1 MSEENTKQTLS
12 PSGDD
17 RAWEKSL
24 IEKLALAGVT
34 EQRRSRRWG
43 IFFKLVMMTYFVVLL
58 VMSMGPRINFG
69 IQGVEKHT
77 AVVDVSGMIMQGAD
91 ANAASIIQGLHAA
104 VEDEM
109 TQGIIIRLNTPGGS
123 PVQSAYVYEEILA
136 IRKQYPHIPV
146 HAVIT
151 DMCTS
156 GGYYIAAAVDKI
168 FVNPASI
175 VGSIGVIME
184 GYGFVNTMEKLGVER
199 RVMTAGKHKAMLDS
213 FAPVNNAEK
222 AHAQHLLDQ
231 VHQQFIEAVKSGR
244 GERLKVTED
253 MFSGLVWTGQ
263 ESIALGL
270 TDGIGH
276 DRSVAKDII
285 GAEKLVDF
293 TPRAQLLERLATK
306 LASSVSEIVMGG
318 DRTEWLRL

>member
-12 PSGDD
+12 PSGDNSD
-17 RAWEKSL
+17 WEKSL

-43 IFFKLVMMTYFVVLL
+43 IFFKLVMTTYFVVLL

-69 IQGVEKHT
+69 MQGVEKHT
-77 AVVDVSGMIMQGAD
+77 AVVDVSGMILEDAD
-91 ANAASIIQGLHAA
+91 ANATSIIQGLHAA
-104 VEDEM
+104 VEDDM

-136 IRKQYPHIPV
+136 IRKQYPDIPV
-146 HAVIT
+146 HAVVT

-156 GGYYIAAAVDKI
+156 GGYYIATAVDKI

-231 VHQQFIEAVKSGR
+231 VHQQFIDAVKSGR

-270 TDGIGH
+270 TDGLGH

-306 LASSVSEIVMGG
+306 IASSVSEIAMGG
-318 DRTEWLRL
+318 GRPEWLRL

>member
-1 MSEENTKQTLS
+1 MSEENTKQTHS
-12 PSGDD
+12 PSGDES
-17 RAWEKSL
+17 AWEKSL

-43 IFFKLVMMTYFVVLL
+43 IFFKLVMMTYLVVLL

-69 IQGVEKHT
+69 LQGVEKHT

-146 HAVIT
+146 HAVVT

-168 FVNPASI
+168 FVHPASI

-213 FAPVNNAEK
+213 FAPVNKAEK

-231 VHQQFIEAVKSGR
+231 VHQQFIDAVKLGR

-293 TPRAQLLERLATK
+293 TPRAQFLERLATK
-306 LASSVSEIVMGG
+306 LASSVSEILMGVN
-318 DRTEWLRL
+318 RTEWLQL